1 VTPAPYP
8 VMKGDMRRRDSLQTR
23 ITGGCLSFQA
33 ECEMPGLMRNANMR
47 RKILLAVVVLLLASC
62 GKPADMELSG
72 TVDLLGFGF
81 SMDYPGGWSTAQIG
95 EKVVAVAENE
105 WESERL
111 SFRFDD
117 TGFTWIY
124 GQSPLSA
131 KTGDDAPVA
140 SIQTKVSGYQ
150 VIFTMSETQYL
161 TDKVNGSLM
170 RSDVAAEPLREFFEA
185 AVVLYGYAKPKESE
199 ISEIE
204 IFGVPAISGTLRNRY
219 SAAILILGHKDDVT
233 FSLRVLARSR
243 RLLKAFMP
251 TWEEMLESIELL
263 KE

>member
-1 VTPAPYP
+1 MGGEGFRALP
-8 VMKGDMRRRDSLQTR
+8 SLVLRLAWVR
-23 ITGGCLSFQA
+23 IS
-33 ECEMPGLMRNANMR
+33 
-47 RKILLAVVVLLLASC
+47 LAVVVLALASC
-62 GKPADMELSG
+62 AKPADMDLSE
-72 TVDLLGFGF
+72 TLDLLGFGF
-81 SMDYPGGWSTAQIG
+81 SMDYPGGWSSAVIE

-105 WESERL
+105 WESERF

-131 KTGDDAPVA
+131 KTGDDDPVA

-150 VIFTMSETQYL
+150 VIFTMSDTQYL
-161 TDKVNGSLM
+161 ADKVNGSLI
-170 RSDVAAEPLREFFEA
+170 RSDIAAEPLREFFET
-185 AVVLYGYAKPKESE
+185 AVVLYGYATPKESK

-219 SAAILILGHKDDVT
+219 SAAILILGHKADVT
-233 FSLRVLARSR
+233 FSLRVLARSN

-251 TWEEMLESIELL
+251 TWERMLDSIELL
-263 KE
+263 EE

>member
-1 VTPAPYP
+1 MLRTIIFA
-8 VMKGDMRRRDSLQTR
+8 
-23 ITGGCLSFQA
+23 
-33 ECEMPGLMRNANMR
+33 
-47 RKILLAVVVLLLASC
+47 AVVLVLTNCA
-62 GKPADMELSG
+62 KPVHMELSE
-72 TVDLLGFGF
+72 TLDLRGFGF
-81 SMDYPGGWSTAQIG
+81 SIDYPEGWSTAEI
-95 EKVVAVAENE
+95 ERKVFAVAENE
-105 WESERL
+105 WESDRL

-251 TWEEMLESIELL
+251 TWEKMLESIQLL
-263 KE
+263 EE

>member
-1 VTPAPYP
+1 MRTPLRGEGFTALPSWMPAP
-8 VMKGDMRRRDSLQTR
+8 
-23 ITGGCLSFQA
+23 
-33 ECEMPGLMRNANMR
+33 MRNANMR
-47 RKILLAVVVLLLASC
+47 RKIPIAIVVLVLASC
-62 GKPADMELSG
+62 ARPADMDLSE
-72 TVDLLGFGF
+72 TLDLLGFGF
-81 SMDYPGGWSTAQIG
+81 SMDYPGGWSSAEIE

-131 KTGDDAPVA
+131 KTGDEDPVA

-150 VIFTMSETQYL
+150 VIFTMSDTQYL
-161 TDKVNGSLM
+161 ADKVNGSLI
-170 RSDVAAEPLREFFEA
+170 RSDIAPEPLRAFFEG
-185 AVVLYGYAKPKESE
+185 AVVLYGYATPKESK

-219 SAAILILGHKDDVT
+219 SAAILILGHKADVT
-233 FSLRVLARSR
+233 FSLRVLARSNR
-243 RLLKAFMP
+243 SLKAFMP
-251 TWEEMLESIELL
+251 TWEKMLESIELL
-263 KE
+263 EE

>member
-1 VTPAPYP
+1 MLRTIIFA
-8 VMKGDMRRRDSLQTR
+8 
-23 ITGGCLSFQA
+23 
-33 ECEMPGLMRNANMR
+33 
-47 RKILLAVVVLLLASC
+47 AVVLVLTNCA
-62 GKPADMELSG
+62 KPVHMELSE
-72 TVDLLGFGF
+72 TLDLRGFGF
-81 SMDYPGGWSTAQIG
+81 SIDYPEGWSTAEI
-95 EKVVAVAENE
+95 ERKVFAVAENE
-105 WESERL
+105 WESDRL

-219 SAAILILGHKDDVT
+219 SAAVLILGHKDDVT

-251 TWEEMLESIELL
+251 TWEKMLESIQLL
-263 KE
+263 EE